1 MSMSMRIRCP
11 RQDGHCDQCP
21 AQQIYSCL
29 TPDQVELV
37 ERERLCRRYNAGQV
51 VVHGD
56 TPALAV
62 LSVQSGRVKLTRCHR
77 NGHQFV
83 VGLRGPGD
91 LLGVREVLCA
101 TPYQVS
107 IETLQPS
114 ALCAVPREAFLQ
126 VVRQSPELAMRLLRL
141 LAKDFILAEE
151 QLVMRT
157 QASVAART
165 AGLLATLADGHESAT
180 GANGAATVRMSREE
194 MALLVGTARETLS
207 RVLSRLAA
215 LGALES
221 RHSGIRILDRPLLE
235 RLAER

>member
-1 MSMSMRIRCP
+1 MSMRIRCP
-11 RQDGHCDQCP
+11 RQEGLCDRCP

-29 TPDQVELV
+29 TPDQDELIQ
-37 ERERLCRRYNAGQV
+37 RERLCRRYDAGQV
-51 VVHGD
+51 VVHCD

-62 LSVQSGRVKLTRCHR
+62 LSVHSGRVKLTRCHGS
-77 NGHQFV
+77 GHQFV

-101 TPYQVS
+101 TPHQVS
-107 IETLQPS
+107 VETLEPS

-126 VVRQSPELAMRLLRL
+126 VVRQCPELAMRLLRL
-141 LAKDFILAEE
+141 LASDFLLAEE
-151 QLVMRT
+151 QLVART

-165 AGLLATLADGHESAT
+165 AGLLARLTDGHESAT
-180 GANGAATVRMSREE
+180 GATGADVIRMSREE

-215 LGALES
+215 QGALES
-221 RHSGIRILDRPLLE
+221 RHAGIRILNRPLLE